1 MYLFEIFLFQAETN
15 DNMGLSLSVEPSEAI
30 SLQLLLR
37 THKTKPSI
45 VPGFQS
51 CCGSPLF
58 SAALSLAFL
67 KSMLQLNIVIEVD
80 SAGEAALS
88 CNRLFFLR

>member
-1 MYLFEIFLFQAETN
+1 MNTPTHFFVEHISGVGSGTERYYVHLFEIFLFQAETN

-58 SAALSLAFL
+58 STALGLAFL
-67 KSMLQLNIVIEVD
+67 KSMLQ
-80 SAGEAALS
+80 
-88 CNRLFFLR
+88 